1 MKTKAIQ
8 RYYLETKKNNYT
20 KYMIVIQTQQQYKE
34 LTLS

>member
-20 KYMIVIQTQQQYKE
+20 KAMIVIQQQYKE